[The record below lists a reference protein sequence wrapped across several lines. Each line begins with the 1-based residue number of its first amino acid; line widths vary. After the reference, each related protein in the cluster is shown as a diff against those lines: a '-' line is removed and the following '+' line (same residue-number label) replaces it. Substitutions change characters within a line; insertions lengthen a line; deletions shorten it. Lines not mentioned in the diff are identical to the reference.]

1 MDDDSRIRYATSNDG
16 TRIAWK
22 AKGQGPSLIFAPP
35 WPITLAWLGPWPTM
49 IESRFDGRVIYY
61 DRRGFGNSE
70 RHVEHSIERY
80 ADDLE
85 AVADAAGL
93 DDIMI
98 YSAVVSCSEA
108 LHLAARGPRVTRA
121 ALGEPVLSGREWL
134 NRSEIR
140 PLLAVLD
147 RDPSMFLQV
156 MVQFASGWGRSTEP
170 FTGGASTREPISIAS
185 EDDLRATI
193 DAYAA
198 CELDAIAPLV
208 RAECLITH
216 NTGDSLVADPHS
228 ARLAQLLPNATLLLW
243 SAAERWVFPPE
254 VVARVREFL
263 GGEPASTALDAGT
276 TPSGGSGAAQL
287 LALSARE
294 REVLAL
300 VAAGKTNREIAEK
313 LVVAEATAAR
323 HVHNILN
330 KLDLANRVEAATWA
344 ARHGL

>member
-1 MDDDSRIRYATSNDG
+1 MSDDSAIRYATSSDG

-22 AKGQGPSLIFAPP
+22 AKGHGPSLIFAPP
-35 WPITLAWLGPWPTM
+35 WPITLAQPGPWPM
-49 IESRFDGRVIYY
+49 IIESRFDGRVIYY

-70 RHVEHSIERY
+70 RHVEHSVERY

-93 DDIMI
+93 DDITV
-98 YSAVVSCSEA
+98 YGTVGSCCEA
-108 LHLAARGPRVTRA
+108 LLLAARSPRVTRA
-121 ALGEPVLSGREWL
+121 QLGEPVLSGREWL

-140 PLLAVLD
+140 SLLAVLD
-147 RDPSMFLQV
+147 RDPRMFWQV

-170 FTGGASTREPISIAS
+170 FTGGASTRAPISLAS

-193 DAYAA
+193 DAYGA

-208 RAECLITH
+208 VAECLITH

-228 ARLAQLLPNATLLLW
+228 ARLAQLLPNATLLLY
-243 SAAERWVFPPE
+243 STTERWAFPAE
-254 VVARVREFL
+254 VVTRVREFL
-263 GGEPASTALDAGT
+263 GGET
-276 TPSGGSGAAQL
+276 TTRMEPVGQSSG
-287 LALSARE
+287 LSRRE
-294 REVLAL
+294 QEVLAL
-300 VAAGKTNREIAEK
+300 VAAGKTNREIAEI

-330 KLDLANRVEAATWA
+330 KLDLGNRVEAATWA